1 MSASLLLVEKPKY
14 STPDKIFRVAQAV
27 VEELETLS
35 GDAMIKQQAR
45 HGLRSYLLWLR
56 NKLQKL
62 PEVSR
67 VPLRPK
73 SFMRLGAQEESHR
86 GKHRPLIPI
95 EEEKEALTP
104 NKWRCM
110 IRFCWKTETRV
121 EQRRWKEPRGI
132 AMLGMVMLEM
142 VKPGKTIT

>member
-73 SFMRLGAQEESHR
+73 SFMRLGEQEESHR

-104 NKWRCM
+104 NK
-110 IRFCWKTETRV
+110 
-121 EQRRWKEPRGI
+121 
-132 AMLGMVMLEM
+132 
-142 VKPGKTIT
+142 